1 MKKNLTPFWMRFFA
15 TCFTMIIT
23 ITLVISTMFLCI
35 YLNNNKRYHD
45 NSVKNIMQY
54 SQRVLENYFER
65 CSNVVGNMSFA
76 EQIYELQNSE
86 SVPSYGRS
94 QRYNR
99 ILSNIYPAMRDISF
113 ICLYTDDGCVT
124 RMGET
129 VSEVKDDKALYERC
143 TQCSK
148 YKNSK
153 EMWIYDNG
161 YIVMCRDI
169 IYLDSQFISTNLG
182 YVLIYVDADKVNNA
196 CFAGF
201 NNESYGIMYTD
212 PEGNIALSSD
222 NTMIGKKKDVLNE
235 EDTRDYI
242 ECTKPMLWK
251 CYSYSNSLMEFSG
264 VPKIIIIIFV
274 IDLICIMIIY
284 ELLNILIRKM
294 SNPMEQLMDVA
305 RSIRKEQN
313 GNGGNEIE
321 YISKTIEELKE
332 NLRVEIEKNYQMNEQ
347 VKIAAMKAYESQV
360 NPHFL
365 NNTLQMIE
373 MMSVVGDNKKI
384 PVVTRSLGN
393 MFRFSL
399 DIQNEVK
406 IADEIKNSEDYFKI
420 LKLRFGDNFE
430 YKIIIREKLKE
441 YVCPKFLIQPFVE
454 NAVTHAFENKNDKW
468 EVVVTALA
476 VWDNIVVIIKDNGN
490 GIEKEKLKA
499 IKESLKN
506 KEYTS
511 QKHIGIKNVSERIRL
526 LYGDDYGVEI
536 VSDKCGTQVM
546 INIPMKKGDY
556 DAKTDDC

>member
-45 NSVKNIMQY
+45 NSVKNTLQY
-54 SQRVLENYFER
+54 SQRVLENHFER
-65 CSNVVGNMSFA
+65 YSNVVGNMSFA

-86 SVPSYGRS
+86 SIPSYGRS
-94 QRYNR
+94 QSYNR
-99 ILSNIYPAMRDISF
+99 ILSHIYPAMRDISF
-113 ICLYTDDGCVT
+113 ICLYTDDGYVT

-143 TQCSK
+143 TRYIK
-148 YKNSK
+148 YGNSK

-161 YIVMCRDI
+161 YLVMCRDI
-169 IYLDSQFISTNLG
+169 VYLDSQFISSNLG
-182 YVLIYVDADKVNNA
+182 YVLVYVDAEKVNNA
-196 CFAGF
+196 CFEGF
-201 NNESYGIMYTD
+201 NNDSYGIMYTD
-212 PEGNIALSSD
+212 PEGNIAISSD
-222 NTMIGKKKDVLNE
+222 KTMIGKKKDVLRE
-235 EDTRDYI
+235 EDTKDCI

-251 CYSYSNSLMEFSG
+251 CYSYSNSLMAFLG

-274 IDLICIMIIY
+274 IDLICIMVIY
-284 ELLNILIRKM
+284 ELLNILIRNM

-332 NLRVEIEKNYQMNEQ
+332 SLRVEIEKNYQMNEQ
-347 VKIAAMKAYESQV
+347 VKIAAMKVYESQV

-399 DIQNEVK
+399 GIQNEVK
-406 IADEIKNSEDYFKI
+406 ISDEIKNSEDYFKI

-430 YKIIIREKLKE
+430 YKIIIQEELKE

-454 NAVTHAFENKNDKW
+454 NAVTHAFEHKCDKW
-468 EVVVTALA
+468 MVVVTALA
-476 VWDNIVVIIKDNGN
+476 VWDNIVFIIKDNGD
-490 GIEKEKLKA
+490 GIPTDKLNA
-499 IKESLKN
+499 IKESLVN

-511 QKHIGIKNVSERIRL
+511 QKHIGIKNVHERIRL
-526 LYGDDYGVEI
+526 LYGEDYGIEI
-536 VSDKCGTQVM
+536 VSDKYGTQVM
-546 INIPMKKGDY
+546 INIPMKRGES
-556 DAKTDDC
+556 DAETDDC